1 MTISTAEMY
10 DLEPHVALSTNDLI
24 DNVDKLIRERQ
35 EFAQLRQDKLD
46 IREIEWH
53 LDKEFDEVLK
63 EFKAQLEKRSLDSLD
78 VEQILEELKRT
89 PSRAAYE
96 GLVSAW
102 LKYATE
108 MQRQTGG
115 WELESI
121 AWDIY
126 YGEFG

>member
-1 MTISTAEMY
+1 MSTAELY
-10 DLEPHVALSTNDLI
+10 DFEPHVAKSISDLLG
-24 DNVDKLIRERQ
+24 NVDKLVDERIQ
-35 EFAQLRQDKLD
+35 FAQTRQDKLD

-53 LDKEFDEVLK
+53 LDKEFDDVLR
-63 EFKAQLEKRSLDSLD
+63 EFKAQLEKRSGVDQLD
-78 VEQILEELKRT
+78 VEGIIRELEQT
-89 PSRAAYE
+89 PSLAAYQ
-96 GLVSAW
+96 GLVAAW